1 MGRPRKIID
10 PPAKPKAKNALL
22 EKYADFE
29 GIAVIERR
37 FENPVMPG
45 SLPILLKD
53 EPTYVQDPQGKKRLW
68 YVRWINGAIPGRT
81 SLVTDALGYVPVR
94 TDELQNPQSVTGLS
108 KSDDGIVR
116 RGDKGEEW
124 LGKMPLEV
132 YTEVKKRQRDS
143 INPDVHRHAVSH
155 GLGDEAEIL
164 EDPQA
169 PLGLLR
175 NLRRPARPQLNPE
188 PSNAKPARLVPAKL
202 NIHIGLQ
209 SVHVESGLREAK
221 QQASRQAIAHGGAE

>member
-143 INPDVHRHAVSH
+143 INRRQRNAKMVREDLANSAGRS
-155 GLGDEAEIL
+155 LGDEAGQTIHDEFSV
-164 EDPQA
+164 EVKSHHTT
-169 PLGLLR
+169 LG
-175 NLRRPARPQLNPE
+175 E
-188 PSNAKPARLVPAKL
+188 EVDS
-202 NIHIGLQ
+202 IGT
-209 SVHVESGLREAK
+209 E
-221 QQASRQAIAHGGAE
+221 